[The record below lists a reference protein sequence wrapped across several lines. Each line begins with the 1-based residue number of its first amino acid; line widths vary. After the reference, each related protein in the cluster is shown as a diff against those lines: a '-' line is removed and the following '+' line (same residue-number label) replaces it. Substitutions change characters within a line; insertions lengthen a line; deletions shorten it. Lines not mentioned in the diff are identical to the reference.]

1 MWSLPF
7 TTERFFTPEQ
17 RKTVEALFSVI
28 IPGDA
33 TAPSATDV
41 DAAEYIDRLLKM
53 DASVYYEIE
62 RWRGQYLAGL
72 PALDAASAA
81 LNNGAVVRQLSKD
94 KLIDLLDRLSKAQ
107 LSGFPDGL
115 DQKVFFEILRNHC
128 IEGCFADARWG
139 GNKDNR
145 MWRWFGYLQSPEET
159 MWRYSK

>member
-7 TTERFFTPEQ
+7 TGERFFTPEQ

-28 IPGDA
+28 VPGDS

-41 DAAEYIDRLLKM
+41 DAVEYVDRLLKM
-53 DASVYYEIE
+53 DDSVYYEIAN
-62 RWRGQYLAGL
+62 WRAIYLAGL

-81 LNNGAVVRQLSKD
+81 LNNGATVSQLSKD
-94 KLIDLLDRLSKAQ
+94 QLTDLLQRLSQAQ
-107 LSGFPDGL
+107 LAGMPVGL
-115 DQKVFFEILRNHC
+115 DQKALFQTLRDNC

-139 GNKDNR
+139 GNKENR
-145 MWRWFGYLQSPEET
+145 MWRWFGYLQAPEET